1 MQWVKG
7 SGVAVA
13 MAQVTAVAQIQS
25 MAQKL
30 PYAMGVA
37 IKKKKEK
44 RMRARNNLNGLR
56 SEIREFPVMAQW
68 LTNMTRNHEV
78 AGSIPAL
85 APWVK
90 DPALP

>member
-1 MQWVKG
+1 
-7 SGVAVA
+7 
-13 MAQVTAVAQIQS
+13 
-25 MAQKL
+25 
-30 PYAMGVA
+30 MGVA

-78 AGSIPAL
+78 AGLIPGL
-85 APWVK
+85 AQWVE
-90 DPALP
+90 DPVLS